1 VNAYFFFDTPHA
13 LQKEETM
20 PNGTETG
27 GPDQR
32 LTCPECRAA
41 LKRRRSRTA
50 DECEMICGGCGQ
62 TFDVCDMD
70 TVAEL
75 KKGNS

>member
-1 VNAYFFFDTPHA
+1 
-13 LQKEETM
+13 M
-20 PNGTETG
+20 PNNNETHR
-27 GPDQR
+27 PEDD

-41 LKRRRSRTA
+41 LKRRRSRNA

-62 TFDVCDMD
+62 TFDVCDMG

-75 KKGNS
+75 KKQAP